1 MRQQVVV
8 DHFASV
14 DGPAGRLAGSD
25 ADGRIDGVTD
35 GAALEDS
42 TRSTINRRQPRPSCT
57 QERFLPIMSQRKPLA
72 ALAAATAALALAVPA
87 ASASAATFGPG
98 PVVPRPLVSPVVY
111 TPSAVL
117 CSSLVF
123 QLNVA
128 ELAANPILANAIG
141 GTLMDMGCGGAAI

>member
-1 MRQQVVV
+1 
-8 DHFASV
+8 
-14 DGPAGRLAGSD
+14 
-25 ADGRIDGVTD
+25 
-35 GAALEDS
+35 
-42 TRSTINRRQPRPSCT
+42 
-57 QERFLPIMSQRKPLA
+57 MSQRKPLA
-72 ALAAATAALALAVPA
+72 ALAAVTAALALVVPA

-98 PVVPRPLVSPVVY
+98 PVVPRPLVSPVY

-117 CSSLVF
+117 CSSLVL